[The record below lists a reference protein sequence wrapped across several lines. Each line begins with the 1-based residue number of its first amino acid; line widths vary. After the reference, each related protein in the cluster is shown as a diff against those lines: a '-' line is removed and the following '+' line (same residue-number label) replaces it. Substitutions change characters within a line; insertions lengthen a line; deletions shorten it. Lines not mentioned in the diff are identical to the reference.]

1 MKQSNLWKVG
11 LDSYKPEAGSFLSA
25 RSQKHKIAPIKE
37 KILFVIQEPNEAYLQ
52 SIVAPLELVQRK
64 TEIDGLKFS

>member
-1 MKQSNLWKVG
+1 MG
-11 LDSYKPEAGSFLSA
+11 LDSYKPESRSFLSA

-64 TEIDGLKFS
+64 N